1 VSGDVARGSFLAAS
15 LAIWRERCVSV
26 AFSRCFRGATAVF
39 FFRGEPLFFAPREE
53 SLVFFFRKEPLGFG
67 SSKTVAAAFPFAF
80 AVASAFAFAFA
91 FAFAIA

>member
-1 VSGDVARGSFLAAS
+1 MFSGSN
-15 LAIWRERCVSV
+15 RC
-26 AFSRCFRGATAVF
+26 F

-67 SSKTVAAAFPFAF
+67 SSKTVAATFLFAF